1 MAIGMT
7 STLPAHIID
16 LLPGQP
22 YPSAT
27 TYQGLLYP
35 GEVLFSEQWDSSWGA
50 VLRGHEFFRIVFL
63 GTHQQ
68 VPPEDIQDSRIAV
81 CVPSTGGRREQERKR
96 ERLVIRDV
104 RSRYGLPSPD
114 TSLLEEERQTY
125 TSGTILTHGGID
137 KGLKTSLQS
146 PLPSDWV
153 SSLSLSLLAWTYPQ
167 LPIAVTRSPR
177 SLGTEEAHL
186 IFQGLIQQKTDPEV
200 IAATA
205 AFGPGLGLS
214 TDADPGTFDPSDCP
228 MFQILRSE
236 LAEHGGSL
244 ECAYLYER
252 LGHVHGLP
260 HPLVT
265 LCVLAF
271 LHYQRTPTELHLK
284 PEHRLQTATGGLY
297 SGQVVLPET
306 VANLEFTPSLEV
318 AATTLRYAAPVS
330 WNTLAHY
337 FGSLDPSLQPTEEPD
352 SLDQQSSLMTVLAN
366 LREEARITQSSLHW
380 LARALDGELPRKTV
394 ELLERLGTL
403 GEARAP
409 ETALRAAQR
418 TFGTPAGLERAV
430 EEYRRVSGLV
440 SMQDTLIDLSAY
452 LVDAAVPEAPVDL
465 DLKRQQLV
473 ALLNVPELIANTPC
487 EATLSMLSAGF
498 LSDYRA
504 AYIKH
509 HDSYNQVMASLVT
522 DLRDIRMEAGAL
534 RRLNGIRE
542 LGGPVEEDA
551 PDQWRRLSERLAV
564 CPLPSDELP
573 LDSQPTC
580 PSCGLLLGTAAPS
593 HEVGDAVRTLKV
605 ALREQ
610 NSRLSLR
617 VISRI
622 LDGHRD
628 ERIDLFIKVVQTSDL
643 SGLANVLDDQVERF
657 LRELLAQP

>member
-1 MAIGMT
+1 MATGMT
-7 STLPAHIID
+7 STFPAHLID
-16 LLPGQP
+16 LPPDQP

-27 TYQGLLYP
+27 TYQGLRYP
-35 GEVLFSEQWDSSWGA
+35 GEVIFSEQWDSSWGGF
-50 VLRGHEFFRIVFL
+50 LRGQEFFRIVFL
-63 GTHQQ
+63 GTHQE
-68 VPPEDIQDSRIAV
+68 VPSQDIQDSRIAV
-81 CVPSTGGRREQERKR
+81 CVPSAGGRREQERKR
-96 ERLVIRDV
+96 ERLIV
-104 RSRYGLPSPD
+104 REVRARYGLPAADP
-114 TSLLEEERQTY
+114 SLLEEERQTY
-125 TSGTILTHGGID
+125 TSGAVLTRGGID
-137 KGLKTSLQS
+137 KGLQTSFES

-167 LPIAVTRSPR
+167 LPIEGTRFPCP
-177 SLGTEEAHL
+177 LGTEEAHL
-186 IFQGLIQQKTDPEV
+186 IFQALIQGRTDPKMV
-200 IAATA
+200 AAA
-205 AFGPGLGLS
+205 EAFGPGLGLS
-214 TDADPGTFDPSDCP
+214 TDTAPGTFDPSDCP

-284 PEHRLQTATGGLY
+284 PEHRLQTATGELY

-318 AATTLRYAAPVS
+318 AATTLRYAAPMS

-352 SLDQQSSLMTVLAN
+352 SFDQQPRLMTALAD
-366 LREEARITQSSLHW
+366 LRRDVQATQSALQR
-380 LARALDGELPRKTV
+380 LAKTLGGQPPEETV
-394 ELLERLGTL
+394 ELLDNLSAL

-418 TFGTPAGLERAV
+418 TFGTPAGVERAV
-430 EEYRRVSGLV
+430 EEYRRVGGLV
-440 SMQDTLIDLSAY
+440 SMQDTLIELSAY
-452 LVDAAVPEAPVDL
+452 LADAIVPEALADL
-465 DLKRQQLV
+465 DLRRQQLV
-473 ALLNVPELIANTPC
+473 ALLNVPELIANTPS
-487 EATLSMLSAGF
+487 EATLDMLSAGF

-504 AYIKH
+504 AYIRH
-509 HDSYNQVMASLVT
+509 HDSYNQVVASLVT
-522 DLRDIRMEAGAL
+522 DLRDIRMEAEAL

-542 LGGPVEEDA
+542 LGDPVEEDA
-551 PDQWRRLSERLAV
+551 PDQWRQLSERLAA
-564 CPLPSDELP
+564 CPVHSDQIP

-580 PSCGLLLGTAAPS
+580 PTCGLVLGTVAPS
-593 HEVGDAVRTLKV
+593 QEVGDAIRTLRA

-610 NSRLSLR
+610 NSRISLR

-622 LDGHRD
+622 LGGARD
-628 ERIDLFIKVVQTSDL
+628 ERIDLFIKVVQSSDL

-657 LRELLAQP
+657 LRELLAQR

>member
-35 GEVLFSEQWDSSWGA
+35 GEVLFSEQWGSSWGA

-68 VPPEDIQDSRIAV
+68 VPPEDLQDSRIAV

-96 ERLVIRDV
+96 ERLVIREV

-137 KGLKTSLQS
+137 KGLKTSFES

-214 TDADPGTFDPSDCP
+214 TDADPSTFNPCDCS
-228 MFQILRSE
+228 MFQILQSE
-236 LAEHGGSL
+236 LVERGGVL
-244 ECAYLYER
+244 ESSHLYER
-252 LGHVHGLP
+252 LAHVHGLP

-271 LHYQRTPTELHLK
+271 LHYQRPPTELHLK
-284 PEHRLQTATGGLY
+284 PGHGLQTAGGEPY
-297 SGQVVLPET
+297 PGQVVLPET
-306 VANLEFTPSLEV
+306 VASLEFTPSLEE
-318 AATTLRYAAPVS
+318 AATILRFAAPVS
-330 WNTLAHY
+330 WNTLVHY
-337 FGSLDPSLQPTEEPD
+337 FGSLDASLQPTEEPV
-352 SLDQQSSLMTVLAN
+352 SYDQQSSLMTVLAN
-366 LREEARITQSSLHW
+366 LREEARITQSSLHR

-403 GEARAP
+403 GEARDP

-418 TFGTPAGLERAV
+418 LFGTPDELARAV
-430 EEYRRVSGLV
+430 EEYQRLGTLV
-440 SMQDTLIDLSAY
+440 SMQNTLVELRTY
-452 LVDAAVPEAPVDL
+452 LVDALVPEELTDL

-473 ALLNVPELIANTPC
+473 ALLNIPELIANTPS
-487 EATLSMLSAGF
+487 EATLAMLSGGF
-498 LSDYRA
+498 MHDYRA
-504 AYIKH
+504 TYIKH
-509 HDSYNQVMASLVT
+509 HDSYHQTMASLVT
-522 DLRDIRMEAGAL
+522 DLQDTRMEAEAL
-534 RRLNGIRE
+534 RRLNSIRE
-542 LGGPVEEDA
+542 LGDPVEEDA
-551 PDQWRRLSERLAV
+551 PDRWRRLSERLAV

>member
-1 MAIGMT
+1 MT

-265 LCVLAF
+265 LYVLAF